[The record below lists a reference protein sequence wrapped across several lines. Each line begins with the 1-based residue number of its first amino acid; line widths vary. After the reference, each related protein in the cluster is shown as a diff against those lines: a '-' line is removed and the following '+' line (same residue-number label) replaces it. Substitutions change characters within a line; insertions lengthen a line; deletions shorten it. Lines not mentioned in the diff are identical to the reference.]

1 MDAGWS
7 RVGKVEVRSHLDRA
21 PRNRKLRIAK
31 VTLATKTW
39 RLQMKIISLFN
50 NKGGVGKSTL
60 GFHLGCALGELGK
73 KVLLIDLDPQCNMT
87 ISGIFEEKLHQIWQ
101 EEDSF
106 IDDYGSAV
114 EKEGLEAILSKPRSI
129 HFLLKPTEDGLNE
142 LMEYPPVIKLYENVD
157 LIPGRLS
164 LHKYENKL
172 AERWNGLYQSD
183 NLSIRT
189 VTNIRRICDVYG
201 NINKYDYVLMDTSP
215 SLGILNKVI
224 ISTVDGFIIPALPDM
239 FSIYGIRNIG
249 SSLQQWQREF
259 ETIYKLI
266 SEDKRARFPKRFVQ
280 FLGYTIYNAK
290 KQSKDLNEYDLA
302 TAHYAYVKEMPMV
315 VDRYIMSQNRAPV
328 ANIMEP
334 IGGAAVMHSHN
345 TFPAV
350 AQALRCPMW
359 LVPQTYGEFKKT
371 KPEFLD
377 TLLVE
382 KPNQGFY
389 GKYRETKENYR
400 IFAEE
405 FIGRTEVLTN
415 GT

>member
-1 MDAGWS
+1 
-7 RVGKVEVRSHLDRA
+7 
-21 PRNRKLRIAK
+21 
-31 VTLATKTW
+31 
-39 RLQMKIISLFN
+39 MKIISLFN

>member
-1 MDAGWS
+1 
-7 RVGKVEVRSHLDRA
+7 
-21 PRNRKLRIAK
+21 
-31 VTLATKTW
+31 
-39 RLQMKIISLFN
+39 
-50 NKGGVGKSTL
+50 
-60 GFHLGCALGELGK
+60 
-73 KVLLIDLDPQCNMT
+73 
-87 ISGIFEEKLHQIWQ
+87 
-101 EEDSF
+101 
-106 IDDYGSAV
+106 
-114 EKEGLEAILSKPRSI
+114 
-129 HFLLKPTEDGLNE
+129 
-142 LMEYPPVIKLYENVD
+142 VIKLYENVD